1 MKLVTVKVEG
11 LPLRKYVFKYAILC
25 DRSIQQIKKYAE
37 DNLSIFVFPF
47 YTCAPSEIDK
57 AVENWLTFPASG
69 EAYMRVLQP
78 TYVGHFKPT
87 VLAINQI
94 VDFNIGEGRRECVLD
109 ESLLVDQL

>member
-1 MKLVTVKVEG
+1 MRLVEIKVED
-11 LPLRKYVFKYAILC
+11 LPPYVFKYAILC
-25 DRSIQQIKKYAE
+25 DRSIQQINKYAA
-37 DNLSIFVFPF
+37 DNPSIFVFPF

-78 TYVGHFKPT
+78 AYVGNFKPT